1 MFNFCSLYS
10 GSSGNS
16 LFVQSKNTNI
26 LIDAGESAKKITN
39 ALSSINVPIESL
51 DAIVVTHEHID
62 HIKSIGTISQKYN
75 IPVYAT
81 QKTWSAMPL
90 QSSKIDS
97 KFQRTF
103 SPSNKFYIGDLE
115 LNPFSIPHD
124 AADPCGFNILNDN
137 TQISVATDLGHIT
150 PEIINNLSNS
160 SFILLESNY
169 DPEIL
174 RFSKYPYY
182 LKQRISGERG
192 HLSNVEAGK
201 LISKLLNNN
210 KLNSIM
216 LGHLS
221 KENNFPELA
230 YKTIVDE
237 IIDDKHDISNIDI
250 SVATRICPSKII
262 KIS

>member
-10 GSSGNS
+10 GSNGNS
-16 LFVQSKNTNI
+16 LFVQSENTNI
-26 LIDAGESAKKITN
+26 LVDAGESGKKIIN
-39 ALSSINVPIESL
+39 ALSSINVSIESL

-62 HIKSIGTISQKYN
+62 HVKSIGTLSQKYN

-81 QKTWSAMPL
+81 KQTWSAMPL

-97 KFQRTF
+97 KLQRTF
-103 SPSNKFYIGDLE
+103 SSSTSFYINDLE
-115 LNPFSIPHD
+115 LHPFSIPHD
-124 AADPCGFNILNDN
+124 AIDPCGFTILKDN
-137 TQISVATDLGHIT
+137 KQISIATDLGHVT
-150 PEIINNLSNS
+150 SEIINNLLDS
-160 SFILLESNY
+160 SFILLEANY

-174 RFSKYPYY
+174 KFSKYPYY
-182 LKQRISGERG
+182 LKQRISGNNG
-192 HLSNVEAGK
+192 HLSNLDASN
-201 LISKLLNNN
+201 LIFKLLNNK
-210 KLNSIM
+210 KLNSVM

-237 IIDDKHDISNIDI
+237 LIYNKCDISNIDI
-250 SVATRICPSKII
+250 NVATRIEPSKII